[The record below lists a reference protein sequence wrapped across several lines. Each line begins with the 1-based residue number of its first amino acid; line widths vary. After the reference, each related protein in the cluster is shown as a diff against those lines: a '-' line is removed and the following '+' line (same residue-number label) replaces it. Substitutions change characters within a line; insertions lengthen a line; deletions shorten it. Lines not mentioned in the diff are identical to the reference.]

1 MKKIENI
8 TTEQAKQVLPA
19 WLEFLKVTSD
29 AKLTE
34 HPFVSKITALWTKY
48 FAPVL
53 DAAFYQEQIRIMTP
67 KGCKTTIKK
76 CNWVSVGMDKTDNTE
91 KFIPTCDEGRGMPFK
106 NSGYLKYCPFCGK
119 QIGWTTSSLLGEPEE
134 QSIENTTP
142 EEEMNE
148 NNLYLKRQKIKEHL
162 EANKLSLVDIG
173 FDGDVT
179 LENATE
185 EMIDSVLDD
194 IGLDPSDFIV
204 NLNTIHI
211 LEVRE
216 IDFETKTDYES
227 PSLAQFPNKTQFV
240 VGVFSSK
247 KKAVKWMKENHG
259 FHNYDPSKFFYVLS
273 WGRMNDFSPPIA
285 EAFYDLNGDFL

>member
-1 MKKIENI
+1 MKKTENI
-8 TTEQAKQVLPA
+8 TVEQAKQVLPS
-19 WLEFLKVTSD
+19 WLEFLNATSV
-29 AKLTE
+29 AKLTA
-34 HPFVSKITALWTKY
+34 HPSVSKMVSVWDKH

-53 DAAFYQEQIRIMTP
+53 DADYYQNLIAKSNKM
-67 KGCKTTIKK
+67 
-76 CNWVSVGMDKTDNTE
+76 CNWVSVGMDETDNTE

-106 NSGYLKYCPFCGK
+106 NSGYLKYCPFCGN

-134 QSIENTTP
+134 PSIENTTP

-148 NNLYLKRQKIKEHL
+148 TNLYLKRQKIKEHL

-173 FDGDVT
+173 FDGNVT